1 MRCGGSGASVP
12 RMNAQALARP
22 TWRHEQPN
30 WTGLLPLAVA
40 AVTQVEVWAPYGV
53 GHLVGPR
60 PVVALVYAATSA
72 ALLWRRRAPL
82 AVLAFVLTLEAA
94 QDLAFGAPEG
104 LGTFLPPLFAFYA
117 VGRYASTN
125 SLVLA
130 APLVA
135 LGTAVHEVK
144 DPEFALAGS
153 AAFWVI
159 LASAW
164 PLGQAFRR
172 RAADADRLA
181 DRARELE
188 REREQL
194 ARAAVTNER
203 ARIARELH
211 DVVGHAIS
219 VVILQLVAGLELLDA
234 QDTAAARSRLLGS
247 ERSARQALAEMR
259 RLLGLLDDPDHDAP
273 LTPRPGMHELERLLA
288 DTRAAGAELDVTVSQ
303 PPRDL
308 PAGVDLAA
316 FRILQESLTNVLK
329 HARPPHAHV
338 RIGYE
343 ADAITVEVLD
353 DGRDTNA
360 AATPGRGIAGMRER
374 VALYGGELEL
384 GPQPHGGFGVRARL
398 PVQE

>member
-1 MRCGGSGASVP
+1 
-12 RMNAQALARP
+12 MNAQALARP
-22 TWRHEQPN
+22 TWRLEQPN
-30 WTGLLPLAVA
+30 WTGLLPVAVA

-60 PVVALVYAATSA
+60 PVIALVYAISSA
-72 ALLWRRRAPL
+72 ALFWRRRAPL
-82 AVLAFVLTLEAA
+82 AVLAFVLTLDAA

-117 VGRYASTN
+117 VGRYASTS

-144 DPEFALAGS
+144 DPEFAVAGS

-181 DRARELE
+181 DHARALE

-194 ARAAVTNER
+194 ARAAVVDER

-219 VVILQLVAGLELLDA
+219 VVVLQLVAGLELLDA
-234 QDTAAARSRLLGS
+234 QNTAAARSRLLGG

-273 LTPRPGMHELERLLA
+273 LAPRPGMHELGRLLA
-288 DTRAAGAELDVTVSQ
+288 DTRAAGAELDVEVGGEPS
-303 PPRDL
+303 REL

-329 HARPPHAHV
+329 HARPPHARVH
-338 RIGYE
+338 IGYE
-343 ADAITVEVLD
+343 AGALTVAVID
-353 DGRDTNA
+353 DGRETSSMA
-360 AATPGRGIAGMRER
+360 VPGRGIAGMRER

-384 GPQPHGGFGVRARL
+384 GPRPQGGFAVRACL

>member
-1 MRCGGSGASVP
+1 MRSGRVGASVP

-22 TWRHEQPN
+22 SWRLEWPT
-30 WTGLLPLAVA
+30 WTGLLPLAVV

-60 PVVALVYAATSA
+60 PVIALVYALTAA
-72 ALLWRRRAPL
+72 ALLWRRQAPL
-82 AVLAFVLTLEAA
+82 AVLAFVLTLDAA

-117 VGRYASTN
+117 VGRYASTS

-130 APLVA
+130 APLAA

-144 DPEFALAGS
+144 DPEFAVAGS

-164 PLGQAFRR
+164 PLGQAFQR

-181 DRARELE
+181 ERARALE

-194 ARAAVTNER
+194 AHTAVAAER

-219 VVILQLVAGLELLDA
+219 VLVLQLVAGLELLDA
-234 QDTAAARSRLLGS
+234 HKTAAARSRLLGS

-273 LTPRPGMHELERLLA
+273 LAPRPGMHELDRLLA
-288 DTRAAGAELDVTVSQ
+288 DTRAAGAELDVSVSR
-303 PPRDL
+303 PAREL

-329 HARPPHAHV
+329 HARPPRARV
-338 RIGYE
+338 RVGYE
-343 ADAITVEVLD
+343 SDAITLEVID
-353 DGRDTNA
+353 DGLGTDV

-384 GPQPHGGFGVRARL
+384 GPRPHGGFAVRIRL